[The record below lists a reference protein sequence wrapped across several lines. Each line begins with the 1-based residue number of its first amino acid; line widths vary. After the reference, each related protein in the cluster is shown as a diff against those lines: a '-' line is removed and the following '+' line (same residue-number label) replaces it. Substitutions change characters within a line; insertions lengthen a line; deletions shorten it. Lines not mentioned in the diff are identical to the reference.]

1 MKKQGCFSTKMIIL
15 IPVFVIGIISIISS
29 VLAVK
34 NIRKV
39 NENATQIANGYMV
52 CIADLGSIQIET
64 EKIHR
69 LGLSHIVAT
78 DLDSMISLVD
88 VIRSE
93 QTVLDE
99 YLSDFEQ
106 FIDDSDRENYEAIL
120 SNYEG
125 LKYENANLM
134 AYSANGNKEAAYA
147 LANGA
152 ISEYADK
159 IDQNITAI
167 QEVVNNNA
175 DTAKQQLTKVYKY
188 SLTVS
193 FVTIAVSMASLLFA
207 VFSVL
212 KMVIVP
218 LSKTKNEINEII
230 DGIDRREGD
239 LTRRVTIMENQEVAA
254 VGSGINLFM
263 GKLQDIFKTIIH
275 NSKRMETV
283 VNEVRESVMTSNS
296 SVSDLSALTE
306 ELSATMQEMS
316 DNASLINSN
325 TESVAGE
332 VNQIAERTAEINNYT
347 KEMKGHADSMESAAR
362 SNMESTGTKVNEIL
376 EVLNRAIED
385 SNSVNQVNSLTD
397 DILNIASQTN
407 LLALNASIEAARA
420 GDAGRGFAVVATEIS
435 QLAAASQEA
444 ANRIQQINSVVT
456 QAVHNLADNANGL
469 VQYMNESILPEFE
482 EFVTAGSEYKNKA
495 TYIENVMNEFESK
508 TDSLK
513 NTMVEIQRSINTI
526 AHAIEE
532 GAKGVSNAADSTQV
546 LVTDMENIS
555 NRMDENFEIATDLKK
570 ETAIFTKI

>member
-1 MKKQGCFSTKMIIL
+1 MKKQGRFSTKMIIL

-152 ISEYADK
+152 ISEY
-159 IDQNITAI
+159 
-167 QEVVNNNA
+167 NNA

-230 DGIDRREGD
+230 DDIDRREGD

-316 DNASLINSN
+316 DAALINSN

>member
-1 MKKQGCFSTKMIIL
+1 MKKQGRFSTKMIIL

-52 CIADLGSIQIET
+52 CIADLGSIQTET

-159 IDQNITAI
+159 IDQNIIAI

-230 DGIDRREGD
+230 DDIDRREGD

-316 DNASLINSN
+316 DNAALINSN

-513 NTMVEIQRSINTI
+513 NTMVEIQKSINTI